1 MGGAA
6 LPAIT
11 DSGSGN
17 QGMVTENEGIV
28 ADDVDRSIANLGE
41 VACQGMVQTDGQTL
55 QITLNN
61 KLVVGHS
68 TLD

>member
-1 MGGAA
+1 MPKLDDGYKAILIA
-6 LPAIT
+6 LEGI
-11 DSGSGN
+11 
-17 QGMVTENEGIV
+17 QVTEKIV

-41 VACQGMVQTDGQTL
+41 VACQGMVQTDGQIL

>member
-1 MGGAA
+1 LDVRYKAVLIA
-6 LPAIT
+6 LEGI
-11 DSGSGN
+11 
-17 QGMVTENEGIV
+17 QVTEKEGIV

-61 KLVVGHS
+61 KLVVGYS